1 MLELLKKRKERFIY
15 LKTLYKM
22 VDGSPVH
29 TVNHHEIAVQA
40 NLTSES
46 ARDVFYYLLNEG
58 LIKAHDYDGTV
69 SITHQGVKAYEAAII
84 NSKDQLGLQG
94 GGGVTNNI
102 VQITGKVSESLI
114 HFGNQTSSPELYSPE
129 EMKDIGE
136 FVELL
141 KERLPSLDMDKKGKA
156 LISTE
161 IKTIERELK
170 AEKPKTHLI
179 VAAMQNL
186 KGALTNSLF
195 DATVRFLLSKLSKL
209 S

>member
-29 TVNHHEIAVQA
+29 TINHHEIAVQA

-84 NSKDQLGLQG
+84 NSNEQLGVQ
-94 GGGVTNNI
+94 GGVTNNI

-114 HFGNQTSSPELYSPE
+114 HFGNQASGPELYSPP
-129 EMKDIGE
+129 EMKELGE
-136 FVELL
+136 FVEYL
-141 KERLPSLDMDKKGKA
+141 KERLPSLNMDREGKS
-156 LISTE
+156 LISRQ
-161 IKTIERELK
+161 INTIETELK
-170 AEKPKTHLI
+170 SEQPKKHLI
-179 VAAMQNL
+179 LAAMQNL
-186 KGALTNSLF
+186 KGPLTNSLF
-195 DATVRFLLSKLSKL
+195 DASVRFLLSKLRRL
-209 S
+209 P